1 MKANKTPNSMIF
13 MKAVVEAGIE
23 KYGIDTVRKN
33 LVELGNMEQWL
44 RYVDLKIKN
53 SK

>member
-1 MKANKTPNSMIF
+1 MKTNKTQNSMIF

-23 KYGIDTVRKN
+23 KYGIDTVRQN
-33 LVELGNMEQWL
+33 LIELGHHQWL

-53 SK
+53 NK